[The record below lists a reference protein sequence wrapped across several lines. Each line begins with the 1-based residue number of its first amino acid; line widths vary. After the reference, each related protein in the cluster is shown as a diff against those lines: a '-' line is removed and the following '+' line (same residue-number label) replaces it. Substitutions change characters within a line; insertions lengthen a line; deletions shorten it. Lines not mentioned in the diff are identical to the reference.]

1 MERPAPVE
9 SADLPELSPELN
21 ALLARMR
28 EVPLGEAAV
37 AMSFDRAGEQR
48 SEQRSRHPHR
58 P

>member
-37 AMSFDRAGEQR
+37 AMSFDP
-48 SEQRSRHPHR
+48 SRGAEK
-58 P
+58 